1 MVVALQS
8 RGYRIVSGRT
18 ESHVF
23 LIDLIPKN
31 LTGKKADL
39 VLGQAHITVNKN
51 SIPNDPESPFV
62 TSGIRIGSPAITSRG
77 FMEKEASLF
86 GNFIADALDDP
97 DNQSNLIKVK
107 AKVGELTKAF
117 PVYGN

>member
-1 MVVALQS
+1 M
-8 RGYRIVSGRT
+8 
-18 ESHVF
+18 F
-23 LIDLIPKN
+23 LIDLLPKN
-31 LTGKKADL
+31 LTGKKADI

-77 FMEKEASLF
+77 FMEKEANLV
-86 GNFIADALDDP
+86 GNFIADVLDDP
-97 DNQSNLIKVK
+97 DNADNIKNVK
-107 AKVGELTKAF
+107 SKVGELTKIF

>member
-1 MVVALQS
+1 
-8 RGYRIVSGRT
+8 
-18 ESHVF
+18 
-23 LIDLIPKN
+23 
-31 LTGKKADL
+31 
-39 VLGQAHITVNKN
+39 
-51 SIPNDPESPFV
+51 
-62 TSGIRIGSPAITSRG
+62 
-77 FMEKEASLF
+77 MEKEASLV